1 MFHTAK
7 LLVSKLGFITQT
19 LPDIKPAYK
28 GNKKNIDTQANG
40 GFFLHS
46 LYFLYKICFIQLFL
60 LPLRRKISAH
70 MKKNILASLA
80 ALALLCSSTIVDA
93 KPTNVIYL
101 IGDGMGFG
109 AVSSLLLTSDELTG
123 FEMAPVIGLN
133 ETGSANNYVT
143 DSPAGGTALATG
155 TRTCNG
161 FLGVGPDSVQLE
173 SILKK
178 AQKMGKKTG
187 IVVNTTLTEAT
198 PGAFYAGVT
207 SRKES
212 YKIAQQFTE
221 SGVDIAIGAG
231 LTAFINRPDS
241 IDMTAVLINKGYD
254 VYLDWKQVIN
264 TQSEKFVGIL
274 QMSDVHRRN
283 KPSSTK
289 AGAADGAEVCLAA
302 QLAASADDSDTTR
315 FSEPDLY
322 LEKASI
328 KAIEQLSKNAPKGF
342 FLMIESAIIDG
353 YGHNNDAE
361 GMVAE
366 MQEFN
371 RTLLALIDYVNK
383 HPNTLL
389 VVTADHETG
398 GTAVSYKTHPVNQPQ
413 GMQLSFSTK
422 GHSGT
427 VVPIFAYGKGAEKF
441 AGIFKNKEIPG
452 IIESIMK

>member
-1 MFHTAK
+1 MKTRRF
-7 LLVSKLGFITQT
+7 
-19 LPDIKPAYK
+19 
-28 GNKKNIDTQANG
+28 
-40 GFFLHS
+40 
-46 LYFLYKICFIQLFL
+46 LFL
-60 LPLRRKISAH
+60 T
-70 MKKNILASLA
+70 LA
-80 ALALLCSSTIVDA
+80 ALTFLASCSEQ
-93 KPTNVIYL
+93 KPKNVIYL

-109 AVSSLLLTSDELTG
+109 AVSSLLLTEDAKTG

-133 ETGSANNYVT
+133 ETCSANNYVT

-161 FLGVGPDSVQLE
+161 FLGVGPDSLQLT

-178 AQKMGKKTG
+178 AQAMGKKTG

-212 YKIAQQFTE
+212 YKIAEQFTQ
-221 SGVDIAIGAG
+221 SNVDIAIGAG
-231 LTAFINRPDS
+231 LSAFINRPDS
-241 IDMTAVLINKGYD
+241 VDLTEVLINKGYD
-254 VYLDWKQVIN
+254 VYLDWRHVLN

-274 QMSDVHRRN
+274 EMSDVHRRN
-283 KPSSTK
+283 KTRNTT

-302 QLAASADDSDTTR
+302 KLAANDDNIDTTR
-315 FSEPDLY
+315 FSEPTEY
-322 LEKASI
+322 LQKACT
-328 KAIEQLSKNAPKGF
+328 KALEQLSKNAPNGF
-342 FLMIESAIIDG
+342 FLMVESAIIDG

-361 GMVAE
+361 GMIEE

-371 RTLLALIDYVNK
+371 QTLKALVNYVNE

-398 GTAVSYKTHPVNQPQ
+398 GTAVSYKSHPVNAPE
-413 GMQLSFSTK
+413 GLQLSFSTK

-427 VVPIFAYGKGAEKF
+427 VVPIFAYGAGAENF
-441 AGIFKNKEIPG
+441 AGIFKNREIPG
-452 IIESIMK
+452 VIEKLIK